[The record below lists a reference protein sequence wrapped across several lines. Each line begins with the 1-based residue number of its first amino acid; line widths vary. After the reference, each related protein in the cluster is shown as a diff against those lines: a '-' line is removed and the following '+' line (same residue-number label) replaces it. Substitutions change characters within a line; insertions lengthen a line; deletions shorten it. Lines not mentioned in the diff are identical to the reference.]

1 MKKLLVCTAA
11 IGIMAGCSAY
21 AADMGVP
28 AYKAPVV
35 AAPTW
40 TGCYVGGNLGWGWG
54 QTNFTDA
61 SPNNL
66 LFDGFPD
73 GGFVDEHGLQRT
85 AGLSSSGVMFGG
97 QVGCDYQFGN
107 NFVIGI
113 SGSAAGADINSGN
126 ANANPF
132 SESNTI
138 QSAKT
143 DFLADISGRLGF
155 TYGQALFYGK
165 GGVAWVHN
173 QYAMGFFDDGG
184 ILTANNTNTGAVVG
198 GGIEWA
204 FAPNWSAFAEYDHY
218 FFRQQTLNF
227 SGQENFEEEETLSAL
242 VNVKQSIDTVKL
254 GVNYR
259 FGWGYH

>member
-1 MKKLLVCTAA
+1 MKKLLVTTVA

-21 AADMGVP
+21 AADMSVP
-28 AYKAPVV
+28 AYKAPVAV

-61 SPNNL
+61 SRDNL
-66 LFDGFPD
+66 LFDGSPD
-73 GGFVDEHGLQRT
+73 GGFIDAEELQRT
-85 AGLSSSGVMFGG
+85 VGLSSSGVMFGG
-97 QVGCDYQFGN
+97 QVGCDYQFGS

-113 SGSAAGADINSGN
+113 SGSAAGADINSGT

-132 SESNTI
+132 SDAGTI

-165 GGVAWVHN
+165 GGVAWAHN
-173 QYAMGFFDDGG
+173 QYAMGFEDDGG
-184 ILTANNTNTGAVVG
+184 ILTANNTITGAVAG

-218 FFRQQTLNF
+218 FFRPQAVNF
-227 SGQENFEEEETLSAL
+227 SGVQDEGSDTVSAL